1 MNPNLNEMTHLFNKL
16 VQFTRYLKT
25 GGCFRE
31 FNFLKVNGKAALTYL
46 IDVSDELGIR
56 YQFSLSFDGKNWNLL
71 SDLTMPKW
79 INDAREMLQQEV
91 TAAPVANAE
100 S

>member
-1 MNPNLNEMTHLFNKL
+1 MSHLFNKL
-16 VQFTRYLKT
+16 VQFSRYLKT

-56 YQFSLSFDGKNWNLL
+56 YQFSLSFDGKNWNLF
-71 SDLTMPKW
+71 SDLSMPKW
-79 INDAREMLQQEV
+79 ISDARELLQQEV
-91 TAAPVANAE
+91 VAVPATKAE